1 MKKQGAPAVAPD
13 RRRKPRARPTPRWLA
28 STADL
33 DATAR
38 SRCLMVLSVLSGEKP
53 VSDAIVEAK
62 ISRGTYYQMQTRAL
76 KAMLAALNPLAST
89 KEDGSADLS
98 AAAAARIE
106 ELEEKLGALEK
117 HRRRAERLLYVTRK
131 AMRLAPIALPRGRK
145 PKSALPALMPIA
157 RRRSKR
163 SKAKASASPG
173 STPTTAGEGVR

>member
-1 MKKQGAPAVAPD
+1 MKKQGQATATPD
-13 RRRKPRARPTPRWLA
+13 RRRKRRARPTPRWLK
-28 STADL
+28 STAEL

-53 VSDAIVEAK
+53 VSEAIVEAK
-62 ISRGTYYQMQTRAL
+62 ISRGTYYQMETRAL
-76 KAMLAALNPLAST
+76 KAMLAALSPLAST

-98 AAAAARIE
+98 AAAGARIG
-106 ELEEKLGALEK
+106 ELEEKVSELEQ

-145 PKSALPALMPIA
+145 PKVALPALMPIG

-163 SKAKASASPG
+163 SKAKASASPS
-173 STPTTAGEGVR
+173 STPTAVGESAR